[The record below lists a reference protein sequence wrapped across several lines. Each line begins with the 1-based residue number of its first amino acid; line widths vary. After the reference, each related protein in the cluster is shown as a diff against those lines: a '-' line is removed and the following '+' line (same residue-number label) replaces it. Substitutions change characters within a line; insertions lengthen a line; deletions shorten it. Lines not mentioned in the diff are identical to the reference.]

1 MQHKRRK
8 ICKRQNQR
16 QQSSDASNDFN
27 QAEYTDAVS
36 KQAMQQAAVT
46 GASQSSTPLA
56 SLTSMVSSTPR

>member
-8 ICKRQNQR
+8 ICKRQNQC
-16 QQSSDASNDFN
+16 QQSSEASNDFN

-46 GASQSSTPLA
+46 GASQSSMPLA
-56 SLTSMVSSTPR
+56 SLTSMVSSTPH